1 MALTEDHYAMVAT
14 YCVRVSYNPA
24 LLWPAACIR
33 YCVRRGMA
41 RAIKKLEVNEMLH
54 YALVFFLIAIVAAI
68 FGFGGISVASAG
80 IAKILFFLFLIVF
93 LVSLVMG
100 VARRA

>member
-1 MALTEDHYAMVAT
+1 MGKLRLGSALAQGLH
-14 YCVRVSYNPA
+14 R
-24 LLWPAACIR
+24 LL
-33 YCVRRGMA
+33 
-41 RAIKKLEVNEMLH
+41 RAPRAGPGDLKKLEGNEMLH